1 MLEIHLSAG
10 ELLIA
15 SEIAFNDTLS
25 NAPSMSRKVP
35 KIYSFLPILRLIV
48 CAILCKA
55 VSVEVLLF

>member
-25 NAPSMSRKVP
+25 RKVS
-35 KIYSFLPILRLIV
+35 KISSFLPILRLIV

-55 VSVEVLLF
+55 VSVEVPLF